1 VYDLHPLAVRGETGL
16 RLELT
21 PGRARRL
28 LEAPAAVRRGLDGYA
43 ERLAP
48 FAARN
53 GRSSGAVSLASWL
66 AERRPDLAAGSDPG
80 SVEPFAL
87 AAELFGIRCDAAELR
102 AVARVVREGGGTPA
116 LPLPYRETGQ
126 REHHPPLAAAS

>member
-1 VYDLHPLAVRGETGL
+1 
-16 RLELT
+16 
-21 PGRARRL
+21 
-28 LEAPAAVRRGLDGYA
+28 
-43 ERLAP
+43 
-48 FAARN
+48 
-53 GRSSGAVSLASWL
+53 VSLASWL